1 MIEKEVVLFF
11 GALIF
16 IVSATL
22 ASATGDVAYIYKK
35 NFKIDN
41 NIVQVFEDLGLH
53 CETGED
59 RTECSCNAL

>member
-35 NFKIDN
+35 N
-41 NIVQVFEDLGLH
+41 L
-53 CETGED
+53 
-59 RTECSCNAL
+59 R